1 MLLRVLRSGF
11 IVDPA
16 MINDFIAA
24 ILLGF
29 YAMLRVSEFTNQ
41 LGGLAAATS
50 RLRAP
55 PTTPP
60 VFGSLSSAVRPITL
74 GQAKRST
81 STSHQTQISA
91 P

>member
-41 LGGLAAATS
+41 LVGRPRPLEGGLP
-50 RLRAP
+50 RRHH
-55 PTTPP
+55 
-60 VFGSLSSAVRPITL
+60 V
-74 GQAKRST
+74 
-81 STSHQTQISA
+81 
-91 P
+91 

>member
-16 MINDFIAA
+16 IFFIFIFLINVFIAA

-41 LGGLAAATS
+41 LVGRPRPLEGGLP
-50 RLRAP
+50 RRHH
-55 PTTPP
+55 
-60 VFGSLSSAVRPITL
+60 V
-74 GQAKRST
+74 
-81 STSHQTQISA
+81 
-91 P
+91 